1 MVYVSVTLLLKK
13 YTRNRTGMHGPKMT
27 YDLVMHWYVF
37 SFQIKGTLRNF
48 TVKIW
53 AIFIYVA
60 M

>member
-1 MVYVSVTLLLKK
+1 
-13 YTRNRTGMHGPKMT
+13 MHGPKMT